1 MEVVTTVMID
11 GNSDDANHGNG
22 YGNDADGGDDGD
34 INGDETDGEDGVV
47 VMHDGCGNDSDDGD
61 TDDDDNHGEMISMTL
76 SWCQGTIGEIP
87 RLGALC

>member
-22 YGNDADGGDDGD
+22 YGDDADGGDDVD

-47 VMHDGCGNDSDDGD
+47 VMRDG
-61 TDDDDNHGEMISMTL
+61 
-76 SWCQGTIGEIP
+76 
-87 RLGALC
+87 R